1 MRGARSKAMRTLDAF
16 LNDQRV
22 GTLSEGEDLWRFA
35 YDANWANASNAFNL
49 SPRLARADL
58 VHVDGASDR
67 PVQWYFDNLLPEEE
81 QREAVAKEAS
91 ISGEDSFG
99 LLEYLGAESAGSLV
113 LLAPG
118 VAQQAR
124 GLKRLSDADLSARIK
139 NLPRASLSSSAP
151 KRMSVA
157 GAQSKLLVVYR
168 DGVMYEPVGNEPST
182 HILKPNHTHQDY
194 PSSVINEY
202 TTMRLAASLKLP
214 VPVVSRRYVPEPVYL
229 VERFDRFTDEE
240 GVTQRRHIIDA
251 CQLLNRSRGFKYTGA
266 TLKGLGDII
275 AACRNRV
282 STRLQLY
289 HWLIFNVMIANTDS
303 HLKNLSF
310 MVGSEGI
317 KLSPAYDLLSTG
329 TYHTKAFAGDRA
341 DWPEVKLA
349 IEMPNA
355 ASLATVNRQS
365 LLEAGE
371 ALGLPAAIGE
381 RQLNRMMAALP
392 QALNQL
398 IQEVSDENA
407 GLPQAA
413 KPFLAGEIR
422 LLNTMSHI
430 VVPETL
436 ARLH

>member
-1 MRGARSKAMRTLDAF
+1 MRTLEAF

-22 GTLSEGEDLWRFA
+22 GTLSEGEDLWRFE
-35 YDANWANASNAFNL
+35 YDAKWVNVPNAFDL
-49 SPRLARADL
+49 SPHLARSDL
-58 VHVDGASDR
+58 VHVDGGTDR

-81 QREAVAKEAS
+81 QREAVAKEAKVG
-91 ISGEDSFG
+91 GEDAFG

-113 LLAPG
+113 LLQPG
-118 VAQQAR
+118 AARQPR
-124 GLKRLSDADLSARIK
+124 GLKPLSHADLSARIR
-139 NLPRASLSSSAP
+139 NLPRASLSSGAP

-168 DGVMYEPVGNEPST
+168 EGALYEPVGSEPST
-182 HILKPNHTHQDY
+182 HILKPNHRHEDY

-202 TTMRLAASLKLP
+202 TTMRLAAALKLP
-214 VPVVSRRYVPEPVYL
+214 VPAVSRRYVPEPVYL
-229 VERFDRFTDEE
+229 VERFDRFTDAE

-266 TLKGLGDII
+266 TLESLGDII

-282 STRLQLY
+282 STRLRLY
-289 HWLIFNVMIANTDS
+289 HWLIFNVMIANGDN

-317 KLSPAYDLLSTG
+317 ELSPAYDLLSTG
-329 TYHTKAFAGDRA
+329 TYHTKAFAGNRA
-341 DWPEVKLA
+341 DWPRVKLS

-355 ASLATVNRQS
+355 PTLATVNRKS

-371 ALGLPAAIGE
+371 ALGLPKTIGE
-381 RQLNRMMAALP
+381 RELNRMMAALP
-392 QALNQL
+392 GALKHL
-398 IQEVSDENA
+398 IEEVSNENA
-407 GLPQAA
+407 RLPQAP
-413 KPFLAGEIR
+413 KRFLAGEIR
-422 LLNTMSHI
+422 LLNTMQHI

-436 ARLH
+436 GRLH